1 MRLVIILGTLLAG
14 SAVLF
19 GAFGSHGLKTRI
31 SMEDLNIFETAVRYQ
46 MYHALGILI
55 LGVMGY
61 LLPHETLVIPA
72 WFLIA
77 GVIIFS
83 GSLYLM
89 IFTQERWLGAITPIG
104 GFCLVIGWILFTIN
118 IYKT

>member
-1 MRLVIILGTLLAG
+1 MRLIIILGALIAG

-19 GAFGSHGLKTRI
+19 GAFGAHGLKTRI
-31 SMEDLNIFETAVRYQ
+31 SIEDLNIFETAVRYQ

-55 LGVMGY
+55 FGVMGY
-61 LLPHETLVIPA
+61 FIPHETLITPA

-104 GFCLVIGWILFTIN
+104 GFFLVIGWILFTIN
-118 IYKT
+118 IYKS

>member
-1 MRLVIILGTLLAG
+1 MRLVIIVGALIAG
-14 SAVLF
+14 SAVLL
-19 GAFGSHGLKTRI
+19 GAFGAHGLKTRI
-31 SMEDLNIFETAVRYQ
+31 SIEDLNIFETAVRYQ

-55 LGVMGY
+55 FGVMGY
-61 LLPHETLVIPA
+61 FLPPETLIIPA

-118 IYKT
+118 IYKS

>member
-1 MRLVIILGTLLAG
+1 MRLVIILGALIAG

-19 GAFGSHGLKTRI
+19 GAFGAHGLKTRI
-31 SMEDLNIFETAVRYQ
+31 SIEDLNIFETAVRYQ

-55 LGVMGY
+55 FGVMGY
-61 LLPHETLVIPA
+61 FIPHETLIIPA
-72 WFLIA
+72 WFLIV

-104 GFCLVIGWILFTIN
+104 GFFLVIGWIIFTIN
-118 IYKT
+118 IYKS